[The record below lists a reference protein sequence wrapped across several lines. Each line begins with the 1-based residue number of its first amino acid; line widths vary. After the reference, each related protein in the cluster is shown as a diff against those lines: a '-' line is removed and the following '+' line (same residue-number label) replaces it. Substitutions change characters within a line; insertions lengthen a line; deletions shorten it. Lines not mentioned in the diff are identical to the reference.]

1 MLEREVE
8 LVLSAGIKSELS
20 GKEKEPVKMSK
31 QSLDKRKTKRA
42 QSHGT

>member
-20 GKEKEPVKMSK
+20 GKEEPVKMSK